1 MIWISGSLK
10 FRRINSIKNA
20 RVVQILRFIFC
31 QPAVIE
37 VFCHSFFVV
46 TNRRISYMSIFVLS
60 PTPFQ
65 FFFSRFDLLRKLLA
79 NLIDRRKKIS
89 HICCCYCRKRFK
101 RSEGIKIFLL
111 PKCNQIS
118 FHRNRKHLGN
128 FFFQTFEWNELT
140 YLQWIWPKNLIQ
152 YEKKTPFWNSCPCHF
167 YALNWIEYDIIRR
180 DYIETKQKYIL
191 DLITEYFFWII
202 TSFII
207 IYRSLKKFHVGKLL
221 IVITAF

>member
-1 MIWISGSLK
+1 MNSRIIEIPQNK
-10 FRRINSIKNA
+10 FKNA

-65 FFFSRFDLLRKLLA
+65 FFFSIRFIEKTSRKF
-79 NLIDRRKKIS
+79 DWQKKKNIS

-111 PKCNQIS
+111 PKCDQIS
-118 FHRNRKHLGN
+118 FHRNRKHLEN
-128 FFFQTFEWNELT
+128 FFFSNFWMKRAHIPSVNLT
-140 YLQWIWPKNLIQ
+140 
-152 YEKKTPFWNSCPCHF
+152 
-167 YALNWIEYDIIRR
+167 
-180 DYIETKQKYIL
+180 
-191 DLITEYFFWII
+191 
-202 TSFII
+202 
-207 IYRSLKKFHVGKLL
+207 
-221 IVITAF
+221 